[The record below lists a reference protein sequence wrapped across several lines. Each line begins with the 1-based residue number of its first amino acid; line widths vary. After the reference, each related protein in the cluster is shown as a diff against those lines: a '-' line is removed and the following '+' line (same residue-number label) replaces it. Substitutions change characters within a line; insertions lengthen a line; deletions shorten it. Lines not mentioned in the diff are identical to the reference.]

1 MTAVFAVDAC
11 RTPVGKVKG
20 ALASVRPDHLTAEVI
35 KALLARNGWLDPAWI
50 DDVYWGAANQAGED
64 NRNVARMGVLLA
76 GLPVEVPGATVNRLC
91 GSGMEAVA
99 SAARAIAAGEAD
111 IMLAGGAESMTRAP
125 FVLPRAS
132 EPFAR
137 ESGVADTRLG
147 WRLVSPLMQELYP
160 PITLGETAENVA
172 ERYGVTRER
181 QDEFALRS
189 HQQAGAARE
198 AGRFDDEI
206 VPVPAPAGP
215 VTQDEG
221 IQPGLT
227 LEELAAK
234 RPAFRKGGTVTG
246 GNSSP
251 LNDGAAGVLLVSERV
266 LAGGG
271 GVTPLARYE
280 GTAAA
285 GVHPDYMGIGPVP
298 AMVKVLGRLG
308 RGQPRPHRAQRGVR
322 GPGRGR
328 GGRAQARPG
337 AGQRERRRDRHRPPA
352 RLLRSPD
359 HHHAAAR
366 AAPPR
371 RFPGGGRDVHRG
383 RPGDR
388 DPLAGALTGPVING
402 RRENDD
408 LRETTTCGKT
418 TTCRIRGRSGPG
430 TRTGPRALRRSRGPR
445 AGYQC
450 GGASRGARRG
460 VLRPPARRA

>member
-11 RTPVGKVKG
+11 RTPVGKIKG
-20 ALASVRPDHLTAEVI
+20 ALATVRPDHLTAEVI
-35 KALLARNGWLDPAWI
+35 KALVARNEWLDPARI

-91 GSGMEAVA
+91 GSGMEAIA

-132 EPFAR
+132 EPFPR
-137 ESGVADTRLG
+137 EAGAADTRLG

-172 ERYGVTRER
+172 ERYGVSRER
-181 QDEFALRS
+181 QDEFALCS
-189 HQQAGAARE
+189 HQRAAQARD
-198 AGRFDDEI
+198 AGRFGDEI
-206 VPVPAPAGP
+206 VPVPAQAGP
-215 VTQDEG
+215 VIQDEG
-221 IQPGLT
+221 IRPGLT

-266 LAGGG
+266 LGG

-298 AMVKVLGRLG
+298 AMGKVLGRAGWNAGSLDLIELNEAFAAQAVAVADELKLDPERVNVNGGAIAIGHPLG
-308 RGQPRPHRAQRGVR
+308 CSGARITTTLLHELRR
-322 GPGRGR
+322 R
-328 GGRAQARPG
+328 GGSR
-337 AGQRERRRDRHRPPA
+337 
-352 RLLRSPD
+352 
-359 HHHAAAR
+359 AAA
-366 AAPPR
+366 AMCIGVGQGIATLWQAP
-371 RFPGGGRDVHRG
+371 
-383 RPGDR
+383 
-388 DPLAGALTGPVING
+388 
-402 RRENDD
+402 
-408 LRETTTCGKT
+408 
-418 TTCRIRGRSGPG
+418 
-430 TRTGPRALRRSRGPR
+430 
-445 AGYQC
+445 
-450 GGASRGARRG
+450 
-460 VLRPPARRA
+460 